1 MESGDVRGVRR
12 GFGEYL
18 RVRFK
23 EHTGQAVLC
32 LNV

>member
-12 GFGEYL
+12 GFGEL